1 MPAGKPFVFRTTDAA
16 NRLLLTEG
24 TDMKYGVRHLKRA
37 IEQLLVQP
45 LSNLVASE
53 QINSGDLDRTR
64 L

>member
-1 MPAGKPFVFRTTDAA
+1 MLAGKPFVFRTTDAA